1 MPFDPASVDFLT
13 RLQAERLGPRGAA
26 GITEPDRIADSL
38 GGLLTEEDRQS
49 TFEILFGSETS
60 LPTPYESFHNYS
72 LLSDL
77 ALAITVALRKFRDI
91 DEVPMVGTLPIGAPL
106 AFLLRVPDSAGHIV
120 LVDTQFAVFAN
131 LLAKACAQALLPGR
145 DMTKDAWTTALDGPQ
160 HPAVRRYLEL
170 MQATLGDGPATA
182 PSYLADSYWQSLAG
196 ELRTAI
202 EVFVLAEPIAH
213 LAMRHIDTARPT
225 PLHAVHRDAETY
237 AWTRRQQAEC
247 FVMRLRLMEAVFEM
261 TGRPNKRL
269 GYWAIE
275 LFLFSLALL
284 QTIAARH
291 RGETRRVAARPA
303 EQIAWMREVLRRM
316 EGEHSRSAAL
326 LERLTPIK
334 LAFARHLD
342 SALSR
347 GGGQTEV

>member
-1 MPFDPASVDFLT
+1 MPFDPASVAFLT
-13 RLQAERLGPRGAA
+13 RLQAARLGPRDAA
-26 GITEPDRIADSL
+26 GSSEPDRIADSL
-38 GGLLTEEDRQS
+38 DGLLTEGDRQS

-106 AFLLRVPDSAGHIV
+106 TFLLRVPDSDRHIV

-131 LLAKACAQALLPGR
+131 LLAKACAQALLPAR
-145 DMTKDAWTTALDGPQ
+145 DMTRDAWMTALDNPE
-160 HPAVRRYLEL
+160 HPAVRRYVEL
-170 MQATLGDGPATA
+170 MTAALADGSATA
-182 PSYLADSYWQSLAG
+182 PRYLADSYWQSLAG

-213 LAMRHIDTARPT
+213 LAMRHVDAAPAM
-225 PLHAVHRDAETY
+225 PLHAIHRDAETY
-237 AWTRRQQAEC
+237 AWTARQQAEC

-261 TGRPNKRL
+261 TGRPNERL

-275 LFLFSLALL
+275 LFLLSLALL
-284 QTIAARH
+284 QTIAARR
-291 RGETRRVAARPA
+291 RGETSRVATRPA
-303 EQIAWMREVLRRM
+303 EQIVWLREVLRRM
-316 EGEHSRSAAL
+316 EGEQSRSAAL
-326 LERLTPIK
+326 LDRLAPIK
-334 LAFARHLD
+334 LAFARHLG

-347 GGGQTEV
+347 GEERHG

>member
-1 MPFDPASVDFLT
+1 MPFDPASVAFLT
-13 RLQAERLGPRGAA
+13 RLQAERLGPRRPA
-26 GITEPDRIADSL
+26 GGEPDRIGEALSWL
-38 GGLLTEEDRQS
+38 RTEGDRQS

-91 DEVPMVGTLPIGAPL
+91 AEVPMVGTLPIGAPL
-106 AFLLRVPDSAGHIV
+106 SFLLRVPGSASHIV

-131 LLAKACAQALLPGR
+131 LLAKACAQALLPAR
-145 DMTKDAWTTALDGPQ
+145 DMTTDAWTAALEDPGY
-160 HPAVRRYLEL
+160 PAVLRYVEL
-170 MQATLGDGPATA
+170 MKAALGDGPATA

-213 LAMRHIDTARPT
+213 LAMRHNEAAPAA

-275 LFLFSLALL
+275 VFLFSLALL

-291 RGETRRVAARPA
+291 RGETGRVDTRPA

-316 EGEHSRSAAL
+316 EGQLSRSAAL
-326 LERLTPIK
+326 LDRLAPIK

-347 GGGQTEV
+347 

>member
-1 MPFDPASVDFLT
+1 MPFDPASVEFLT
-13 RLQAERLGPRGAA
+13 RLQAERLGPRG
-26 GITEPDRIADSL
+26 GRITEPDRIADSL

-91 DEVPMVGTLPIGAPL
+91 DEVPMVGTLPIGAPV

-170 MQATLGDGPATA
+170 MKATLGDGPATA
-182 PSYLADSYWQSLAG
+182 GS
-196 ELRTAI
+196 
-202 EVFVLAEPIAH
+202 
-213 LAMRHIDTARPT
+213 
-225 PLHAVHRDAETY
+225 
-237 AWTRRQQAEC
+237 
-247 FVMRLRLMEAVFEM
+247 
-261 TGRPNKRL
+261 
-269 GYWAIE
+269 
-275 LFLFSLALL
+275 
-284 QTIAARH
+284 
-291 RGETRRVAARPA
+291 
-303 EQIAWMREVLRRM
+303 
-316 EGEHSRSAAL
+316 HSRSRRRRRGIRPR
-326 LERLTPIK
+326 RL
-334 LAFARHLD
+334 RCD
-342 SALSR
+342 SAGQPAGAESR
-347 GGGQTEV
+347 PADACGPRGRT

>member
-1 MPFDPASVDFLT
+1 MPFDPASVAFLT

-26 GITEPDRIADSL
+26 GIPGADRIAESP
-38 GGLLTEEDRQS
+38 GGLLSEEDRPS

-77 ALAITVALRKFRDI
+77 ALAITVALRKFREI

-106 AFLLRVPDSAGHIV
+106 AFLLRVPDSASHIV

-131 LLAKACAQALLPGR
+131 LLGKACAQALLPSR
-145 DMTKDAWTTALDGPQ
+145 HMTKDWWSAALDGPD
-160 HPAVRRYLEL
+160 HPAVVRYIEL
-170 MQATLGDGPATA
+170 MRATLGDGPATA

-202 EVFVLAEPIAH
+202 EVFVLTEPIAH
-213 LAMRHIDTARPT
+213 LAMGHIDTAEPA
-225 PLHAVHRDAETY
+225 PLHAVGRDAETY

-247 FVMRLRLMEAVFEM
+247 FVMRLRVMEAVFEM

-284 QTIAARH
+284 QQIAARH
-291 RGETRRVAARPA
+291 RGETRQVAARPA
-303 EQIAWMREVLRRM
+303 EQMAWMREVLRRM
-316 EGEHSRSAAL
+316 EGDYSRSTAL
-326 LERLTPIK
+326 LERLAPIK

-342 SALSR
+342 SALSAD
-347 GGGQTEV
+347 GD

>member
-1 MPFDPASVDFLT
+1 MPFDPASVAFLT
-13 RLQAERLGPRGAA
+13 RLQSERLGPRGVK
-26 GITEPDRIADSL
+26 GMPESDRIAESL
-38 GGLLTEEDRQS
+38 GGMLAEDDRPS
-49 TFEILFGSETS
+49 TFEILFGSEKS

-77 ALAITVALRKFRDI
+77 ALAITAALRKFRDI

-106 AFLLRVPDSAGHIV
+106 AFLLRVPASSSHIV

-131 LLAKACAQALLPGR
+131 LLGKACAQALLPSR
-145 DMTKDAWTTALDGPQ
+145 NPTTDWWAAALEGPQ
-160 HPAVRRYLEL
+160 HPAVLRYIEL
-170 MQATLGDGPATA
+170 MRATLGDGPATA
-182 PSYLADSYWQSLAG
+182 PSYAADSYWQSLAG

-213 LAMRHIDTARPT
+213 LAMGHVDSADPA
-225 PLHAVHRDAETY
+225 PLAAVSREAETY

-269 GYWAIE
+269 GYWAVE
-275 LFLFSLALL
+275 LFLFSLTLL

-291 RGETRRVAARPA
+291 RGETRHVAARPA
-303 EQIAWMREVLRRM
+303 EQMAWMREVLRRM
-316 EGEHSRSAAL
+316 EGEHSRSIAL
-326 LERLTPIK
+326 IERLAPIK
-334 LAFARHLD
+334 LAFARHLNA
-342 SALSR
+342 ALSGA
-347 GGGQTEV
+347 GGD

>member
-1 MPFDPASVDFLT
+1 MSFDPASVAFLT
-13 RLQAERLGPRGAA
+13 RLQAERLGPRRAA
-26 GITEPDRIADSL
+26 GGSEPDRVGDAL
-38 GGLLTEEDRQS
+38 GWLRTEGDRQS
-49 TFEILFGSETS
+49 PFEILFGSESS

-77 ALAITVALRKFRDI
+77 ALAITVALRKFREI

-106 AFLLRVPDSAGHIV
+106 SFLLRVPDSVSHIV

-131 LLAKACAQALLPGR
+131 LLAKACAQALLPAR
-145 DMTKDAWTTALDGPQ
+145 DMTTDAWTAALNDPE
-160 HPAVRRYLEL
+160 HPSTRRYVEL
-170 MQATLGDGPATA
+170 MKAALGDGPATA

-213 LAMRHIDTARPT
+213 LAMRHIETAPPT
-225 PLHAVHRDAETY
+225 PLHAVHPDAETY

-275 LFLFSLALL
+275 VFLFSLALL

-291 RGETRRVAARPA
+291 RGETRRVATRPA
-303 EQIAWMREVLRRM
+303 EQIAWMREVLWRM
-316 EGEHSRSAAL
+316 EGEQSRSAAL
-326 LERLTPIK
+326 LDRLAPIK

-342 SALSR
+342 AALR
-347 GGGQTEV
+347 R

>member
-1 MPFDPASVDFLT
+1 MSFDPASVAFLT
-13 RLQAERLGPRGAA
+13 RLQAERLGPRRAGEAA
-26 GITEPDRIADSL
+26 EPDRIGDAL
-38 GGLLTEEDRQS
+38 GRLRTEGDRQS
-49 TFEILFGSETS
+49 TFEILFGSESS

-91 DEVPMVGTLPIGAPL
+91 DEVPMIGTLPIGAPL
-106 AFLLRVPDSAGHIV
+106 SFLLRVPKSASHIV

-131 LLAKACAQALLPGR
+131 LLAKACAQALLPAR
-145 DMTKDAWTTALDGPQ
+145 DMTTDAWTTALDDPE
-160 HPAVRRYLEL
+160 HPAARRYVEL
-170 MQATLGDGPATA
+170 MKAALGDGPATA

-213 LAMRHIDTARPT
+213 LAMRHVETAPPA

-261 TGRPNKRL
+261 TGRPNRRL

-275 LFLFSLALL
+275 VFLFSLALL

-291 RGETRRVAARPA
+291 RGETRRVATRPA
-303 EQIAWMREVLRRM
+303 EQIAWIREVLRRM
-316 EGEHSRSAAL
+316 EGEQSRSAAL
-326 LERLTPIK
+326 LDRLAPIK

-342 SALSR
+342 SALGR
-347 GGGQTEV
+347 

>member
-1 MPFDPASVDFLT
+1 M
-13 RLQAERLGPRGAA
+13 LGWLR
-26 GITEPDRIADSL
+26 TE
-38 GGLLTEEDRQS
+38 GDRQS

-77 ALAITVALRKFRDI
+77 ALAITVALRKFREL

-106 AFLLRVPDSAGHIV
+106 SFLLRVPDSASHIV

-131 LLAKACAQALLPGR
+131 LLAKACAQALAPAR
-145 DMTKDAWTTALDGPQ
+145 DMTTDGWTPAPDDAV
-160 HPAVRRYLEL
+160 HPAALRYAEL
-170 MQATLGDGPATA
+170 MKAALGDGPATA
-182 PSYLADSYWQSLAG
+182 PGYLADSKWQGLAG

-213 LAMRHIDTARPT
+213 LAMRHIETAPT
-225 PLHAVHRDAETY
+225 AALDAVHRDAETY

-247 FVMRLRLMEAVFEM
+247 FVMRLRVMEAVFER
-261 TGRPNKRL
+261 TGRPNKGL

-275 LFLFSLALL
+275 LFLFTLALL

-291 RGETRRVAARPA
+291 RGETRRAATRPA
-303 EQIAWMREVLRRM
+303 GQIAWMREVLRRM
-316 EGEHSRSAAL
+316 EGEQSRSVAL
-326 LERLTPIK
+326 LDRLASIK
-334 LAFARHLD
+334 LAFAGHLD
-342 SALSR
+342 PALGR
-347 GGGQTEV
+347 

>member
-1 MPFDPASVDFLT
+1 MPFDPASVAFLT
-13 RLQAERLGPRGAA
+13 RLQAERLGPRHAA
-26 GITEPDRIADSL
+26 GGEPDRIGEALSWL
-38 GGLLTEEDRQS
+38 RTEGDRQS

-77 ALAITVALRKFRDI
+77 ALAITVALRRFRDI
-91 DEVPMVGTLPIGAPL
+91 AEVPMVGTLPIGAPL
-106 AFLLRVPDSAGHIV
+106 SFLLRVPGSASHIV

-131 LLAKACAQALLPGR
+131 LLAKACAQALLPAR
-145 DMTKDAWTTALDGPQ
+145 DMTTDAWTTALDDPDY
-160 HPAVRRYLEL
+160 PAALRYVEL
-170 MQATLGDGPATA
+170 MKAALGDGPATA

-213 LAMRHIDTARPT
+213 LAMRHNEAAPPA

-275 LFLFSLALL
+275 VFLFSLALL

-291 RGETRRVAARPA
+291 RGETGRAGTRPA
-303 EQIAWMREVLRRM
+303 EQMAWMREVLRRM
-316 EGEHSRSAAL
+316 EGQQSRSAAL
-326 LERLTPIK
+326 LDRLAPIK

-347 GGGQTEV
+347 

>member
-1 MPFDPASVDFLT
+1 MPFDPASVAFLT
-13 RLQAERLGPRGAA
+13 RLQAERLGPRRATG
-26 GITEPDRIADSL
+26 GSEPDHVGDAL
-38 GGLLTEEDRQS
+38 GWLRTEGDRQS

-106 AFLLRVPDSAGHIV
+106 SFLLRVPDSASHIV

-131 LLAKACAQALLPGR
+131 LLAKACAQALLPAR
-145 DMTKDAWTTALDGPQ
+145 DMTTDAWMSALDDSG
-160 HPAVRRYLEL
+160 HPAALRYVEL
-170 MQATLGDGPATA
+170 MKAALGDGPAAA

-213 LAMRHIDTARPT
+213 LAMRHIETAPPT
-225 PLHAVHRDAETY
+225 PLHAVQLDAETY

-275 LFLFSLALL
+275 VFLFSLALL

-291 RGETRRVAARPA
+291 RGETRRVARRPA
-303 EQIAWMREVLRRM
+303 EQIAWIREVLRRM
-316 EGEHSRSAAL
+316 EGKQSRSAAVL
-326 LERLTPIK
+326 DRLAPIK

-347 GGGQTEV
+347 

>member
-13 RLQAERLGPRGAA
+13 RLQAERLGPRGGA

-131 LLAKACAQALLPGR
+131 LLAKACAQALLPSR
-145 DMTKDAWTTALDGPQ
+145 EMTKDSWTTALDGLE
-160 HPAVRRYLEL
+160 HPAALRYVEL
-170 MQATLGDGPATA
+170 MTAALGDGPATA
-182 PSYLADSYWQSLAG
+182 PNYLADSYWQSLAG

-213 LAMRHIDTARPT
+213 LAMRHVDSAPPA

-237 AWTRRQQAEC
+237 AWSRRQQAEC
-247 FVMRLRLMEAVFEM
+247 FVMRMRLMEAVFEI

-291 RGETRRVAARPA
+291 RGETRRAASRPA
-303 EQIAWMREVLRRM
+303 EQMAWMRDVLRRM
-316 EGEHSRSAAL
+316 EGEQSGSAAL
-326 LERLTPIK
+326 LERLAPIK
-334 LAFARHLD
+334 LAFARHLN

-347 GGGQTEV
+347 AEED

>member
-1 MPFDPASVDFLT
+1 MPFDPASVAFLT
-13 RLQAERLGPRGAA
+13 RLQAERLGPRGEA
-26 GITEPDRIADSL
+26 GITDSERIADSL
-38 GGLLTEEDRQS
+38 GGLLTEHDRQS
-49 TFEILFGSETS
+49 AFEILFGSEMS

-77 ALAITVALRKFRDI
+77 ALAITVALRKYRDI
-91 DEVPMVGTLPIGAPL
+91 DEVPMIGTLPIGAPL
-106 AFLLRVPDSAGHIV
+106 AFLLRVPDSSSHIV

-131 LLAKACAQALLPGR
+131 LLAKACAQALLPAR
-145 DMTKDAWTTALDGPQ
+145 AMTTDAWTTALDGEE
-160 HPAVRRYLEL
+160 HPAVTRYVEL
-170 MQATLGDGPATA
+170 MKATLGDGPATA
-182 PSYLADSYWQSLAG
+182 PSYLADSYWQGLAG

-213 LAMRHIDTARPT
+213 LAMKHVDSAEPT
-225 PLHAVHRDAETY
+225 PLHAVHREAETY

-247 FVMRLRLMEAVFEM
+247 FVMRLRLMEAVFEI

-291 RGETRRVAARPA
+291 RGETRRVPTRPA
-303 EQIAWMREVLRRM
+303 EQMAWMREVLRRM

-326 LERLTPIK
+326 LDRLAPIK
-334 LAFARHLD
+334 LAFARHLN
-342 SALSR
+342 SALNQAE
-347 GGGQTEV
+347 GD